1 MLKIK
6 YRGKEIELNEYIV
19 LMLDKGYSDIIE
31 EIELPDGTIKGKWKN
46 FITSENILISK
57 DNIDSYKEI
66 IKSNKDKVKDYKDY
80 IDAIEPPKVL
90 SNNKIKKS
98 KKSIKKKKEIIQEET
113 QEIDFG
119 NLEQLDELNALLEMQ
134 NNEIPSYNNQPLEGI
149 SEEERNNIRRSIAKQ
164 LTEGTY
170 FQSQENNT
178 PDNAF
183 EARKQRSKSGKNRMN
198 FEYNAIEDLEKEKIE
213 NQYNGKTEEEVIRIK
228 RNKNQVLDQMFQ
240 K

>member
-1 MLKIK
+1 MSKTIYK
-6 YRGKEIELNEYIV
+6 GKEIDLEEYII

-57 DNIDSYKEI
+57 NNIDSYKEI
-66 IKSNKDKVKDYKDY
+66 IESNKDKVKDYKDY

-98 KKSIKKKKEIIQEET
+98 KKSVKKKRKIIQEEQ
-113 QEIDFG
+113 QEIDFN

-134 NNEIPSYNNQPLEGI
+134 NNIPYEQQQSEGI
-149 SEEERNNIRRSIAKQ
+149 TEEERNEIRCSIAKQ

-170 FQSQENNT
+170 FQSQENDVPN
-178 PDNAF
+178 NAF

-198 FEYNAIEDLEKEKIE
+198 FEYNAIEDLEKEKVE
-213 NQYNGKTEEEVIRIK
+213 NQYKGKTEQEVIRIK
-228 RNKNQVLDQMFQ
+228 RNKNQVLNQMFQ

>member
-6 YRGKEIELNEYIV
+6 YRGKEIELNDYII

-57 DNIDSYKEI
+57 NNIDNYKEI
-66 IKSNKDKVKDYKDY
+66 IESNKNKVKDYKDY

-98 KKSIKKKKEIIQEET
+98 KKPVKKKKEIIQEEQ

-134 NNEIPSYNNQPLEGI
+134 NNIPYEQQQSEGI
-149 SEEERNNIRRSIAKQ
+149 TEEERNEIRRSIAKQ

-170 FQSQENNT
+170 FQSQKNDI

-198 FEYNAIEDLEKEKIE
+198 FEYNAIEDLEKEKMK
-213 NQYNGKTEEEVIRIK
+213 NQYNGKTEQEVIRIK
-228 RNKNQVLDQMFQ
+228 RNKNQVLNQMFQ

>member
-66 IKSNKDKVKDYKDY
+66 IESNKDKVKDYKDY

-90 SNNKIKKS
+90 SNNKVKKS
-98 KKSIKKKKEIIQEET
+98 KKSVKKKKEIVQEEQ
-113 QEIDFG
+113 QEIDFS
-119 NLEQLDELNALLEMQ
+119 NLEQLDELNALLKMQ
-134 NNEIPSYNNQPLEGI
+134 NNISYEQQQSEEV
-149 SEEERNNIRRSIAKQ
+149 SEEERNEIRRSIAKQ

-228 RNKNQVLDQMFQ
+228 RNKNQVLNQMFQ